1 MLQKDNRLMQ
11 PTLKKLM
18 QNYFSTIKLSI
29 QNAIK
34 SWFHYEVHKTLK
46 YNFWNKNIIN
56 MSWVEKEKHF
66 SVKKED

>member
-46 YNFWNKNIIN
+46 YNF
-56 MSWVEKEKHF
+56 
-66 SVKKED
+66 

>member
-1 MLQKDNRLMQ
+1 MQ

-34 SWFHYEVHKTLK
+34 FWFHYEVYKTQIQFLKQK
-46 YNFWNKNIIN
+46 YNKYVMRRKII
-56 MSWVEKEKHF
+56 SQ
-66 SVKKED
+66 